1 MVPPLHA
8 GTGQGGVVH
17 HGVPPVWFEMGS
29 TELLRVNSALV
40 KGWVN
45 GLLYKDLEQA
55 SVFFVV
61 TELRIKYR

>member
-1 MVPPLHA
+1 
-8 GTGQGGVVH
+8 VVH

-29 TELLRVNSALV
+29 TELLRVNPALV